1 MPISEK
7 IIERIK
13 NSNLDKEFKKLML
26 QILAEEDKGNYR
38 FKAEYEKFVN
48 EYLETQKKDGGL
60 ND

>member
-13 NSNLDKEFKKLML
+13 YSNLDKEFKKLML

>member
-13 NSNLDKEFKKLML
+13 YSNLDKEFKKLML
-26 QILAEEDKGNYR
+26 QILTEEDKGNYR